1 MVLKEAIELESVET
15 EGEVLEPEAIG
26 QGEQSLVPLTPLPT
40 DVHSWVAQVQTVVEE
55 ALVRQEQRLAER
67 EAVIRDQAQD
77 LARMRQEIR
86 HMGEMQTTREELASE
101 TTRRVK
107 AANKNL
113 RNALEERDRR
123 LLTFARKVT
132 SLRHSQEDDSVRRKE
147 LLSELRTLGFFNG
160 ARRAEILAELDGL
173 A

>member
-1 MVLKEAIELESVET
+1 MVLKEAVELESVEA
-15 EGEVLEPEAIG
+15 EGEVLEPEAVD
-26 QGEQSLVPLTPLPT
+26 QREQSLVPLNAVPA

-55 ALVRQEQRLAER
+55 ALVRQEHRLAER

-77 LARMRQEIR
+77 LARMRQELR
-86 HMGEMQTTREELASE
+86 HMGEMQTTREELANE

-107 AANKNL
+107 ATNKNL

-132 SLRHSQEDDSVRRKE
+132 SLRHGHEDDSVRRME
-147 LLSELRTLGFFNG
+147 LLAELRTLGFFNG
-160 ARRAEILAELDGL
+160 ARRAEILVELESL
-173 A
+173 S